1 MKRRE
6 LKILGL
12 SYSQSQI
19 GSYVIVLAEKKGKK
33 KLPIIIKPSEAQRIA
48 LEIEGIKP
56 PRPLTHDILKLMCD
70 AYGLDVQEAFIH
82 TLAEGVFYTK
92 IHLSNGIEEVEIE
105 CSPGDGLALSSLFKC
120 PIYVSTDILDSAG
133 ILMNDDGSVPT
144 SLSQDEVDDIEDET
158 DDDFDDEDDFESFI
172 DNEKNERIVSIE
184 DLERMMGDAISN
196 EEYEIAAELRD
207 RIQMLKEKNK

>member
-33 KLPIIIKPSEAQRIA
+33 KLPIIIKPAEAQRIA

-56 PRPLTHDILKLMCD
+56 PRPLTHDILKQMCD
-70 AYGLDVQEAFIH
+70 AYGLDVQEVFIH

-120 PIYVSTDILDSAG
+120 PIYVESSILDSAG
-133 ILMNDDGSVPT
+133 IVMNDDGSLPT
-144 SLSQDEVDDIEDET
+144 TVEDSEIDDIDDYL
-158 DDDFDDEDDFESFI
+158 DDDDEFESFI
-172 DNEKNERIVSIE
+172 DNGQNERIVSIE
-184 DLERMMGDAISN
+184 DLERMMEDAISN

-207 RIQMLKEKNK
+207 RIQMLKDKEEKNK

>member
-92 IHLSNGIEEVEIE
+92 IQLSNGIEEVEIE

-133 ILMNDDGSVPT
+133 ILMNDDGSLPT

-158 DDDFDDEDDFESFI
+158 DDDFDDEDDFDSFI
-172 DNEKNERIVSIE
+172 DNGKNERIVSIE
-184 DLERMMGDAISN
+184 DLERMMEDAISN

-207 RIQMLKEKNK
+207 RIQMLKENK